1 MAAGFLLV
9 VGCLWALFI
18 AWMFLTIAGI
28 ADAPESW
35 AKPAIWLG
43 GMLAGPFVLII
54 GAVLLLRGTSL
65 RAGAILVALG
75 CIILTS
81 LTLYSSIVGMQ
92 QSPPQAPPP
101 YLFYI
106 VLLLLMLL
114 SDVAAYK
121 VYRASRQLGLVR

>member
-1 MAAGFLLV
+1 MKMAAGFLLV
-9 VGCLWALFI
+9 VGCLWALLI
-18 AWMFLTIAGI
+18 VWMFQTIAGI

-43 GMLAGPFVLII
+43 GMLVCPFVLIF
-54 GAVLLLRGTSL
+54 GAVLLVRGTSL
-65 RAGAILVALG
+65 RAGAILVGLG
-75 CIILTS
+75 CIILTG

-92 QSPPQAPPP
+92 QKPLQAPPP
-101 YLFYI
+101 YLFYV

-121 VYRASRQLGLVR
+121 VYRALRGRLR